1 MTLGSHIIEL
11 KSTASTNKYAVK
23 MLEDERPEEGTVIIT
38 DEQTAGTGTDA
49 NLWESEPGKNLTFS
63 LIIYPDSLHPEKQ
76 FYLNK
81 VFSLGLYDSLKE
93 ILPKAGISVKW
104 PNDIYIED
112 KKVAGI
118 LIRNSIRDN
127 TFIYSVIGI
136 GVNVNQKIFRSDAPN
151 PVSLKPYTGHD
162 LDLKMV
168 LQHVCKRCN
177 ERLLSLY
184 DKDFRKLDRDYL
196 RAQYRFGEYAE
207 YIFQGK
213 KIMASIRGVS
223 EFGKLILELSGG
235 RFLECDLK
243 EVEFV
248 L

>member
-1 MTLGSHIIEL
+1 MTIGSHIIEL
-11 KSTASTNKYAVK
+11 KSTASTNIHAVK
-23 MLEDERPEEGTVIIT
+23 ILEDERPEEGTVIIT
-38 DEQTAGTGTDA
+38 DEQTAGTGTDV

-81 VFSLGLYDSLKE
+81 VFSLGLHDSLKE

-127 TFIYSVIGI
+127 TFNYSVIGI
-136 GVNVNQKIFRSDAPN
+136 GVNVNQEIFRSDAPN

-168 LQHVCKRCN
+168 LQHVCNRCN

-184 DKDFRKLDRDYL
+184 KKDFHKLDWDYL
-196 RAQYRFGEYAE
+196 RAQYRFGEHAE
-207 YIFQGK
+207 YIFQGN
-213 KIMASIRGVS
+213 KIMATIRGVN

-235 RFLECDLK
+235 RLLECDLK

>member
-11 KSTASTNKYAVK
+11 KSTASTNMYAVK
-23 MLEDERPEEGTVIIT
+23 ILEDERPEEGTVIIT

-49 NLWESEPGKNLTFS
+49 NSWESEPGKNLTFS
-63 LIIYPDSLHPEKQ
+63 LIIYPVSLHPEKQ

-81 VFSLGLYDSLKE
+81 VFSLGLHDSLKE

-127 TFIYSVIGI
+127 TFNYSVIGI
-136 GVNVNQKIFRSDAPN
+136 GVNVNQEIFRSDAPN

-168 LQHVCKRCN
+168 LQHVCNRCN

-184 DKDFRKLDRDYL
+184 EEDFHKLDRDYL
-196 RAQYRFGEYAE
+196 RAQYRFGEHAE
-207 YIFQGK
+207 YIFQGN
-213 KIMASIRGVS
+213 KIRASIRGVS

-235 RFLECDLK
+235 RLLECDLK